1 MKSIVN
7 AFVRITVASL
17 LIALVSIASQ
27 AQTAAAAA
35 ADTSGKLQIA
45 QLDRL
50 ASKAAEF
57 INVNMD
63 ERLLRLV
70 PSVLSNDPEEKD
82 VKEVIAGLRGIYV
95 KRFEFDNEGAYG
107 AGDLEAI
114 RAQLSPPNWSRIVEI
129 RSRRDGENIEVY
141 LLTNGGRVDGLVVLS
156 SEPKELM
163 VINIVGSIDLDKL
176 AKLRGQF
183 GVPEDLEYETKP
195 RTKRQ

>member
-7 AFVRITVASL
+7 TFVRVAVASL
-17 LIALVSIASQ
+17 LVAVVSIAAQ
-27 AQTAAAAA
+27 AQTTAA
-35 ADTSGKLQIA
+35 ADANGKLQIA

-57 INVNMD
+57 VNVNMD

-70 PSVLSNDPEEKD
+70 PSVLSNDPEEKE

-114 RAQLSPPNWSRIVEI
+114 RTQLSSPNWSRIVEI
-129 RSRRDGENIEVY
+129 RSRRDSENIEVY